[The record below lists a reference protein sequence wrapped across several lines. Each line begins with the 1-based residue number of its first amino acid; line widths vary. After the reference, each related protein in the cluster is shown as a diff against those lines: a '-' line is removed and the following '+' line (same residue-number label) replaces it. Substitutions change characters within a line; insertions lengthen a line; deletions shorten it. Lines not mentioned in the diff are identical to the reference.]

1 MDKAGNSEVA
11 DLLNE
16 AFLQQRNKGLTIP
29 DGDEYTAGM
38 LIESILS
45 SLLWRTGATR

>member
-16 AFLQQRNKGLTIP
+16 AFLQQRNKGLTKP
-29 DGDEYTAGM
+29 GEMSTVPYTNRVG
-38 LIESILS
+38 SFVS
-45 SLLWRTGATR
+45 SLA

>member
-16 AFLQQRNKGLTIP
+16 AFLLQRNKGLTKP
-29 DGDEYTAGM
+29 GEMSTLPYANGVG
-38 LIESILS
+38 SFVS
-45 SLLWRTGATR
+45 SLA

>member
-16 AFLQQRNKGLTIP
+16 AFLQRRNKGLTKP
-29 DGDEYTAGM
+29 GEMSTLPYANRV
-38 LIESILS
+38 SSFVS
-45 SLLWRTGATR
+45 SLA

>member
-1 MDKAGNSEVA
+1 MDKAGNSEVG
-11 DLLNE
+11 DLFRN
-16 AFLQQRNKGLTIP
+16 AFLRQRNKGLTIP
-29 DGDEYTAGM
+29 GGDEYTAGM